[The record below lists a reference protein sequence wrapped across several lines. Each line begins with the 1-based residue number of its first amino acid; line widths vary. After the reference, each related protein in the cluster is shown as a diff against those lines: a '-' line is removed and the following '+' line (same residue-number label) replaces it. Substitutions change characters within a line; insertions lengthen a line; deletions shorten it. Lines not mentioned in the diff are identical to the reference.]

1 MEKEKTALKLLF
13 ELWIENRGILIP
25 EDFHN
30 AMQVE
35 KNQIIKAYID
45 GVTGYELSEEYFNNK
60 FNQ

>member
-1 MEKEKTALKLLF
+1 MEKERTALKLLF

-35 KNQIIKAYID
+35 KNQIIESYKD
-45 GVTGYELSEEYFNNK
+45 GITGHELSEEYFNNK